1 VTVGII
7 GVGAMGLAVTERLVA
22 AGFAV
27 CGHRR
32 GALVTFSA
40 AGGQA
45 MASAAGVAAASDP
58 LILLLPSDEALG
70 AVMVDIAPALR
81 PGQVVLCLGTHRIPS
96 KLAAAKITA
105 GQGAILLDGEI
116 SGTPGMVRAMQAS
129 VLLAGDAQAASRV
142 APVLAGFARA
152 TTDCGAFGNAARM
165 KLVTNYLVGVH
176 TLAAADALAMGM
188 RLGLD
193 PRAMVA
199 ALAPSAGGSTM
210 LAVRGRMMADSSY
223 ADGDMTSFVRFFDR
237 LREALAEA
245 GAAPGSALLDATEAQ
260 YRGAI
265 ASGHDGRDI
274 AAIHDWL
281 REGRGRE

>member
-1 VTVGII
+1 MIGII
-7 GVGAMGLAVTERLVA
+7 GVGAMGLAVAEKLIA
-22 AGFAV
+22 AGFPV

-32 GALVTFSA
+32 GSLAAFSE

-45 MASAAGVAAASDP
+45 MASAREVAAASDP
-58 LILLLPSDEALG
+58 LILLLPGDEALA
-70 AVMVDIAPALR
+70 AVMEDIAPALR
-81 PGQVVLCLGTHRIPS
+81 PGQVVLCLGTHRIPA
-96 KLAAAKITA
+96 KLAAAERAA

-116 SGTPGMVRAMQAS
+116 SGTPGMVRAGQAS
-129 VLLAGDAQAASRV
+129 VLLAGDTQEAARV

-165 KLVTNYLVGVH
+165 KLITNYLVGVH

-199 ALAPSAGGSTM
+199 
-210 LAVRGRMMADSSY
+210 VRGRMMAEADY
-223 ADGDMTSFVRFFDR
+223 AEGDMAGFVRFFDR

-245 GAAPGSALLDATEAQ
+245 GAVRGSALLETVEAQ
-260 YRGAI
+260 YRAAI
-265 ASGHDGRDI
+265 AAGHDGRDI

-281 REGRGRE
+281 REAAQ

>member
-1 VTVGII
+1 MIGII
-7 GVGAMGLAVTERLVA
+7 GVGAMGLAVAEKLIA
-22 AGFAV
+22 AGFPV

-32 GALVTFSA
+32 GSLAAFSE

-45 MASAAGVAAASDP
+45 MASAREVAAASDP
-58 LILLLPSDEALG
+58 LILLLPGDEALA
-70 AVMVDIAPALR
+70 AVMEDIAPALR
-81 PGQVVLCLGTHRIPS
+81 PGQVVLCLGTHRIPA
-96 KLAAAKITA
+96 KLAAAERAA

-116 SGTPGMVRAMQAS
+116 SGTPGMVRAGQAS
-129 VLLAGDAQAASRV
+129 VLLAGDTQEAARV

-165 KLVTNYLVGVH
+165 KLITNYLVGVH

-210 LAVRGRMMADSSY
+210 LAVRGRMMAEADY
-223 ADGDMTSFVRFFDR
+223 AEGDMAGFVRFFDL
-237 LREALAEA
+237 LRAALAEA
-245 GAAPGSALLDATEAQ
+245 GAVPGSALLETVEAQ
-260 YRGAI
+260 YRAAI
-265 ASGHDGRDI
+265 AAGHDGRDI

-281 REGRGRE
+281 REAAQ